1 MKKKIDKS
9 DYDEY
14 VKERYRREREIDDL
28 WVEERKL
35 MKKINDLTLELHQD
49 YPETRGEDPG
59 Y

>member
-35 MKKINDLTLELHQD
+35 MKKN
-49 YPETRGEDPG
+49 
-59 Y
+59 